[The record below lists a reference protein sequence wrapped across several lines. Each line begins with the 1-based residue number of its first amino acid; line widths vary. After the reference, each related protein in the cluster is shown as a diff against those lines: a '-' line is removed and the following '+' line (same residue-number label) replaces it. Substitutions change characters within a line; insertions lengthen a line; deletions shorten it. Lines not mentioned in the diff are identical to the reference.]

1 MRIEFKESFAKDL
14 SKIDAR
20 TLQKVKRIIEKL
32 EQAESLKSISHVKK
46 LKSSLQCYYRIRLD
60 DYRMGFK
67 LENDKITL
75 IRFFTSKRN
84 VSLFSLE
91 FRFQS

>member
-14 SKIDAR
+14 SKIDSR

-75 IRFFTSKRN
+75 IRCLHRKEMYRYFP
-84 VSLFSLE
+84 
-91 FRFQS
+91 